1 MAKTTSGITF
11 ASLMQQLQLRQY
23 APIYLLMGDESYY
36 IDKVVEFMENNI
48 LNEADREFNQI
59 IHYANDKTEAN
70 VDLVSAVINEARR
83 YPMMGD
89 KQVIFLRECQSLDKK
104 NLFDKLALYLEN
116 PQPTSIIVLTYKHG
130 SADKRKKWVSAVEK
144 VGVVFE
150 SKKLYENE
158 ASIFITDCAKKNDLK
173 ISPDANRLL
182 LELVGTDLTQIESIM
197 KKFSI
202 MLTKDRTIT
211 PEIVEQTTGV
221 NKDYTPFELL
231 TAIINGDARKANRI
245 ILNTSANIVAIIA
258 ILFNYFS
265 NLFIYEYMADHS
277 PAHVASVLKINPY
290 RVKEF
295 EMGVKRFTKMKCFK
309 IIGYLREYD
318 CKSKGI
324 GAAGTPDVDLLKELI
339 YKILN

>member
-36 IDKVVEFMENNI
+36 IDKVVEFMEKNI
-48 LNEADREFNQI
+48 LDEADREFNQI

-116 PQPTSIIVLTYKHG
+116 PQPTSIVVLTYKHG
-130 SADKRKKWVSAVEK
+130 SADRRKKWVQAVEK

-158 ASIFITDCAKKNDLK
+158 VSVFIADAAKKNNLK
-173 ISPDANRLL
+173 ITADASRLL
-182 LELVGTDLTQIESIM
+182 LELVGADLTQIESIM

-202 MLTKDRTIT
+202 MLTKDKTIT
-211 PEIVEQTTGV
+211 PELVEQTTGV

-231 TAIINGDARKANRI
+231 AAIINGDARNANRI

-265 NLFIYEYMADHS
+265 NLFIYEYMTDHT
-277 PAHVASVLKINPY
+277 PAHVASELKINPY

-295 EMGVKRFTKMKCFK
+295 EAGAKRFNKMKCFK

-318 CKSKGI
+318 CKSKGL
-324 GAAGTPDVDLLKELI
+324 GSAGTADVDLLKELI
-339 YKILN
+339 FKILN

>member
-89 KQVIFLRECQSLDKK
+89 KQVIYLRECQSLDKK

-116 PQPTSIIVLTYKHG
+116 PQPTSIVVLTYKHG
-130 SADKRKKWVSAVEK
+130 SADRRKKWVQAVEK

-158 ASIFITDCAKKNDLK
+158 VSVFIADAAKKNNLK
-173 ISPDANRLL
+173 ITADASRLL
-182 LELVGTDLTQIESIM
+182 LELVGASGSLRYTADAGISHNDLNR
-197 KKFSI
+197 
-202 MLTKDRTIT
+202 LAVG
-211 PEIVEQTTGV
+211 VEQV
-221 NKDYTPFELL
+221 LL
-231 TAIINGDARKANRI
+231 EQLLCGLSHCPYQGFQRFTHHLGAAAAINDGANANYRI
-245 ILNTSANIVAIIA
+245 ISNVTVFHIYSSKVLCVA
-258 ILFNYFS
+258 
-265 NLFIYEYMADHS
+265 
-277 PAHVASVLKINPY
+277 VLQ
-290 RVKEF
+290 
-295 EMGVKRFTKMKCFK
+295 RFY
-309 IIGYLREYD
+309 I
-318 CKSKGI
+318 
-324 GAAGTPDVDLLKELI
+324 
-339 YKILN
+339 

>member
-23 APIYLLMGDESYY
+23 APIYLLMGEESYY
-36 IDKVVEFMENNI
+36 IDKIVEFMENNI
-48 LNEADREFNQI
+48 IDESVREFNQI
-59 IHYANDKTEAN
+59 VHYGNDKTDAK

-89 KQVIFLRECQSLDKK
+89 KQLILLKECQSLDKK
-104 NLFDKLALYLEN
+104 NVFDKLALYLEN
-116 PQPTSIIVLTYKHG
+116 CQTTSIIVLTYKHG
-130 SADKRKKWVSAVEK
+130 TADRRKKWVQAIEK

-158 ASIFITDCAKKNDLK
+158 ASAFINDCAKKNDLK
-173 ISPDANRLL
+173 ITPDANRLL
-182 LELVGTDLTQIESIM
+182 LELVGADLTQIESIM

-202 MLTKDRTIT
+202 MLTKDRNIT
-211 PEIVEQTTGV
+211 PQLVEQTTGV

-231 TAIINGDARKANRI
+231 SAIINGDARKAHRV
-245 ILNTSANIVAIIA
+245 ILNTSSNIVAIIA

-265 NLFIYEYMADHS
+265 NLFIYEYMPDHS
-277 PAHVASVLKINPY
+277 PANVAQVLKINPY

-295 EMGVKRFTKMKCFK
+295 EAGAKRFNKMKCFK

-324 GAAGTPDVDLLKELI
+324 GSAGTADVDLLKELI
-339 YKILN
+339 FKILN